1 MYKQTIY
8 SQQKLIKI
16 KITWL
21 KCHKRW
27 TLPYNLCNKIVRIK
41 QKIRNKMYNDN
52 HNDIYDNNISN
63 KNQLD
68 LSLSNVK
75 SDDWWLEWL
84 RRKKINIRKT
94 SVTLNELMTFKKKY
108 HYTKTKVQR
117 NA

>member
-1 MYKQTIY
+1 MY
-8 SQQKLIKI
+8 
-16 KITWL
+16 
-21 KCHKRW
+21 HE
-27 TLPYNLCNKIVRIK
+27 
-41 QKIRNKMYNDN
+41 N
-52 HNDIYDNNISN
+52 HNDIYDNNNISN

-75 SDDWWLEWL
+75 PDDWWLEWL
-84 RRKKINIRKT
+84 KRKKINIRKT